1 MLVSQLQY
9 LPKEKQ
15 FEIYY
20 KWAIENYAYINE
32 DGKKITF
39 NSSYE
44 TIKNEFNRLH
54 INCIGKTIDELY
66 GNLRTVDTAQLSIGA
81 NKDILRGRFGLLFK
95 HLEHI
100 EFYLYDYDYAKM
112 PSDVQYK
119 FEVIK
124 DFSNLMKIHNIES

>member
-20 KWAIENYAYINE
+20 KRAIENYAYINE

-44 TIKNEFNRLH
+44 TIKNEFNRLD

-66 GNLRTVDTAQLSIGA
+66 ENLRTVGTAQLSIGA
-81 NKDILRGRFGLLFK
+81 NIDILRGRFGLLFK
-95 HLEHI
+95 HLEYI
-100 EFYLYDYDYAKM
+100 EFYQYDYDYAKM